1 MDHIF
6 VDESGDTGLRSRR
19 HLVFGFVYCTNPNLL
34 HNVLRYTF
42 ETIRTY
48 LTYKL
53 VLKRS
58 LINKTS
64 NSSVS

>member
-1 MDHIF
+1 M
-6 VDESGDTGLRSRR
+6 
-19 HLVFGFVYCTNPNLL
+19 
-34 HNVLRYTF
+34 NVEDIAERKPTAVKRDNNQGQYRWPSLIITFLRYTF

-58 LINKTS
+58 LINKT
-64 NSSVS
+64 